1 MLTKTTNNT
10 DLLLYDATC
19 ERCAKEITEAYSTSF
34 SLGILALAKSL
45 RAQIRNVYA
54 FVRYADEIV
63 DTFHQFDKST
73 LLAKF
78 RRDTYEAIES
88 RISYNPVL
96 HAFQKTYHQFNIDIE
111 LVDAFLDSMEMDLNY
126 RSYQHESFSQYIYGS
141 AEVVGLMCLKV
152 FCEGDETRYQ
162 KLKEPARKLGAAFQK
177 INFLRDLKSDYIER
191 GRIYFPNV
199 DFYGN
204 FDKHIKHQIEKDI
217 ENDFSEALAGIRQ
230 LPISSRFGVYIAYI
244 YFYRLLNKINKLE
257 PKKIMESRVRV
268 NNSEKLLL
276 FATSY
281 IKFRF
286 NKI

>member
-10 DLLLYDATC
+10 DLLLYDETC
-19 ERCAKEITEAYSTSF
+19 ERCAKEITSAYSTSF
-34 SLGILALAKSL
+34 SLGILALGKNL
-45 RAQIRNVYA
+45 RADIRNIYA

-63 DTFHQFDKST
+63 DTFHEYDKTT
-73 LLAKF
+73 LLSKF

-88 RISYNPVL
+88 KISYNPVL
-96 HAFQKTYHQFNIDIE
+96 HAFQKTYHRYAIDIK

-126 RSYQHESFSQYIYGS
+126 QSYQQEGYDQYIYGS

-152 FCEGDETRYQ
+152 FCEGDQTQFEN
-162 KLKEPARKLGAAFQK
+162 LKEPARKLGAAFQK
-177 INFLRDLKSDYIER
+177 INFLRDLKSDYKDR
-191 GRIYFPNV
+191 GRVYFPNV
-199 DFYGN
+199 DFYGSFN
-204 FDKHIKHQIEKDI
+204 KHIKEAIEKDI
-217 ENDFSEALAGIRQ
+217 ENDFNEALEGIRK

-244 YFYRLLNKINKLE
+244 YFYRLLGKINKLE
-257 PKKIMESRVRV
+257 PKSIMESRIRV

-276 FATSY
+276 FFTSY

>member
-10 DLLLYDATC
+10 DMLLFNEAC
-19 ERCAKEITEAYSTSF
+19 ERCAKEITSAYSTSF
-34 SLGILALAKSL
+34 SLGILALGKKLQAP
-45 RAQIRNVYA
+45 IRNVYA

-63 DTFHQFDKST
+63 DTFHEYDKPQ
-73 LLAKF
+73 LLANF
-78 RRDTYEAIES
+78 RRDTYEAIQNKV
-88 RISYNPVL
+88 SYNPVL
-96 HAFQKTYHQFNIDIE
+96 HAFQKTYHESGIDME

-126 RSYQHESFSQYIYGS
+126 RSYQHESFNKYIYGS

-152 FCEGDETRYQ
+152 FCEGNNQ
-162 KLKEPARKLGAAFQK
+162 KYESLVEPARKLGAAFQK
-177 INFLRDLKSDYIER
+177 INFLRDLKSDFKER

-204 FDKHIKHQIEKDI
+204 FDKNIKQQIEQDI
-217 ENDFSEALAGIRQ
+217 ENDFDEALQGIRK

-257 PKKIMESRVRV
+257 PKSILESRVRV
-268 NNSEKLLL
+268 NNSEKLML

-281 IKFRF
+281 IKFKF
-286 NKI
+286 NRL

>member
-10 DLLLYDATC
+10 DLQLYDETC
-19 ERCAKEITEAYSTSF
+19 ERCAKEITSAYSTSF
-34 SLGILALAKSL
+34 SLGILALGKNL
-45 RAQIRNVYA
+45 RAHIRNIYGY
-54 FVRYADEIV
+54 VRFADEIV
-63 DTFHQFDKST
+63 DTFHEYDKEQ

-96 HAFQKTYHQFNIDIE
+96 HAFQKTYHKYNLDIK

-126 RSYQHESFSQYIYGS
+126 TNYKQEGYEQYIYGS

-152 FCEGDETRYQ
+152 FCEGDEKKY
-162 KLKEPARKLGAAFQK
+162 KMLKEPARKLGAAFQK
-177 INFLRDLKSDYIER
+177 INFLRDLKSDFSER
-191 GRIYFPNV
+191 GRVYFPNV
-199 DFYGN
+199 DFYGSFN
-204 FDKHIKHQIEKDI
+204 KHIKEEIEKDI
-217 ENDFSEALAGIRQ
+217 EKDFNEALVGIRK

-276 FATSY
+276 FLTSY

-286 NKI
+286 NKL

>member
-10 DLLLYDATC
+10 DLLLYDETC
-19 ERCAKEITEAYSTSF
+19 QRCAKEITAAYSTSF
-34 SLGILALAKSL
+34 SLGILALGKTLQAH
-45 RAQIRNVYA
+45 IRNIYG
-54 FVRYADEIV
+54 FVRFADEIV
-63 DTFHQFDKST
+63 DTFHDYDKN
-73 LLAKF
+73 LLLQNF
-78 RRDTYEAIES
+78 RRDTYEAIETG
-88 RISYNPVL
+88 ISYNPVL
-96 HAFQKTYHQFNIDIE
+96 HAFQKTFHQYNIDMA

-126 RSYQHESFSQYIYGS
+126 RSYQQDGFEKYIYGS

-152 FCEGDETRYQ
+152 FCEGDQTRYE
-162 KLKEPARKLGAAFQK
+162 KLKESARKLGAAFQK
-177 INFLRDLKSDYIER
+177 INFLRDLKSDFSER
-191 GRIYFPNV
+191 GRVYFPNV

-204 FDKHIKHQIEKDI
+204 FDKTIKEQIEKDI
-217 ENDFSEALAGIRQ
+217 EKDFEEALEGIRQ

-286 NKI
+286 NRI